1 VVAATWLPMSAV
13 AALVTIIVVA
23 ITVVVPVVTVLVVTP
38 VVVPAVLATSV
49 MTPPVRRLL
58 ASRAPLGAAEAR
70 RRAR

>member
-1 VVAATWLPMSAV
+1 MAATWLPMSAV

-23 ITVVVPVVTVLVVTP
+23 ITLVVPVVTVLVVTP
-38 VVVPAVLATSV
+38 VLVPVVVAALV

-58 ASRAPLGAAEAR
+58 ASRAPLAAAEAR